1 MPAIN
6 YSAHQYN
13 PIAQGPS
20 AAIAA
25 AKSDSQSFGFSDLLD
40 IANPLQHIPVVSTLY
55 RHLTGDKISPA
66 AKVIGDIAYGGPTGL
81 LASMASSMGD
91 LLLQKVTG
99 KGFGDTVYAMAFGDD
114 TPTAAVA
121 SAATPAEVKPASSE
135 PTVATMTVAA
145 GEKVGEIAQET
156 AHFAVQQ
163 ATTAYRAA
171 GRLITAY

>member
-1 MPAIN
+1 MAAIN

-25 AKSDSQSFGFSDLLD
+25 AKSDGQSFGFSDLLD

-66 AKVIGDIAYGGPTGL
+66 AKVIGDIAYSGPMG
-81 LASMASSMGD
+81 MASSLGD
-91 LLLQKVTG
+91 LLLEKVTG

-114 TPTAAVA
+114 TPATSGVA
-121 SAATPAEVKPASSE
+121 SAETPADVKPATSE
-135 PTVATMTVAA
+135 PSVATMTVAA